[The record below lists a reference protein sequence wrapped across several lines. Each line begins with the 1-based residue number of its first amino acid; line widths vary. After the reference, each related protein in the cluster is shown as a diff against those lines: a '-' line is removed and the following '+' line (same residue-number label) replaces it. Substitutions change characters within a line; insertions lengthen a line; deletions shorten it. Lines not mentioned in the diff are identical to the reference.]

1 VAPLPD
7 GVRGS
12 VPSPRPSRPGRGG
25 CILGIS
31 ALDKDATAALVV
43 DGQPVKIV
51 MEERLTRRKHQPGFP
66 TRSLQT
72 AFEETGIR
80 PADVDLVTYPFFHW
94 TGEARSKLAGYLRD
108 LATLPERLADPL
120 VCLRHQAYYL
130 AWLALTSWRHRQY
143 NRELRRGLA
152 AMGLGDKPLH

>member
-1 VAPLPD
+1 M
-7 GVRGS
+7 S
-12 VPSPRPSRPGRGG
+12 T
-25 CILGIS
+25 ILGIS

-43 DGQPVKIV
+43 NGQLVKIV

-94 TGEARSKLAGYLRD
+94 AGEARSKA
-108 LATLPERLADPL
+108 
-120 VCLRHQAYYL
+120 
-130 AWLALTSWRHRQY
+130 
-143 NRELRRGLA
+143 
-152 AMGLGDKPLH
+152 